1 MQVAVLVL
9 VKQQGGNMQDQEQEQ
24 ERGFSFTGTGGEYF
38 RIWIVNLFL
47 TIITLGIYSAW
58 AKVRR
63 LQYFYRNTW
72 LNDSSFDFHGKP
84 IAILKGRLIAVG
96 MFVAYNVTLKMMPM
110 VGLSILLLIIIVMP
124 VLLVKSFR
132 FRLYY
137 TSYRGLRFGF
147 FGSIKSAYFNFLAL
161 PVLTVFTMF
170 LLTPFT
176 YQRIKAY
183 QHNHSRFG
191 QSDFSFKANAGQF
204 YLVYLQTFLLF
215 AAISSIFAFA
225 TFKLASGMM
234 VPGAMDKKQ
243 IVFIIMGVYLL
254 LIIASLLI
262 LPFFISRIQNLVWNS
277 TMLAEHRFKSTL
289 SARGLLWIILS
300 NFIFIILSI
309 GLFKPFA
316 DIRMAR
322 YRVQHMALLP
332 GGNLEEFIAA
342 ETQHI
347 GATGIETAEIFDL
360 DISL

>member
-1 MQVAVLVL
+1 MQAEWFDTTDN
-9 VKQQGGNMQDQEQEQ
+9 KGANMQDQEQS
-24 ERGFSFTGTGGEYF
+24 FSFTGTGGEYF

-72 LNDSSFDFHGKP
+72 LNDSSFDFHGMP

-96 MFVAYNVTLKMMPM
+96 MFVAYNITLKMMPL
-110 VGLSILLLIIIVMP
+110 VGLSILLLIALVMP

-132 FRLYY
+132 FRLYN

-147 FGSIKSAYFNFLAL
+147 FGSVKSAYFNFLAL
-161 PVLTVFTMF
+161 PIFTLF
-170 LLTPFT
+170 TLYLLAPFT
-176 YQRIKAY
+176 HQRIKAY

-191 QSDFSFKANAGQF
+191 QTDFAFKARAGNF

-215 AAISSIFAFA
+215 AAAMGIFAFA
-225 TFKLASGMM
+225 TFKLANGMM
-234 VPGAMDKKQ
+234 LPDEENKKQ
-243 IVFIIMGVYLL
+243 IVLIIMAVYLL
-254 LIIASLLI
+254 LIIAGLLI
-262 LPFFISRIQNLVWNS
+262 FPFFISRIQNLVWNS
-277 TMLAEHRFKSTL
+277 TTLDGHHFKSTL

-300 NFIFIILSI
+300 NFVFIILTL

-316 DIRMAR
+316 DVRMAR
-322 YRVQHMALLP
+322 YRLEHMALLP
-332 GGNLEEFIAA
+332 AGDLDAFIASGKQQ
-342 ETQHI
+342 E
-347 GATGIETAEIFDL
+347 GATGSETAEIFDI